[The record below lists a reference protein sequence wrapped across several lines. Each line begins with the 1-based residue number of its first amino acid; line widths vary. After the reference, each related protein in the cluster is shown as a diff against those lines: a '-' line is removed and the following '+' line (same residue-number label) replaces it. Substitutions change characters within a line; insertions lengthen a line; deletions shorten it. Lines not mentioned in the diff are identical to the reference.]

1 MVRHEMVLQEH
12 VGERSL
18 DVGTGIV
25 QQDIEVSHESN
36 NAYHMLDIVVV
47 DPLTNV
53 EPKLALITTPTME
66 FVQYNGRKN
75 EEVLL
80 DVDRGKKASLGLNWL
95 KMEPYVVEGVEV
107 ATLITLKG
115 SYIESLVLL
124 DVHGGSLVRT
134 GKYIHML
141 FH

>member
-66 FVQYNGRKN
+66 FVQYNGR
-75 EEVLL
+75 
-80 DVDRGKKASLGLNWL
+80 GKG
-95 KMEPYVVEGVEV
+95 VEGHERKLLK
-107 ATLITLKG
+107 TQQLIMGFSWIQTSK
-115 SYIESLVLL
+115 V
-124 DVHGGSLVRT
+124 
-134 GKYIHML
+134 
-141 FH
+141 